1 MWRGR
6 LRKVSTDVGNG
17 TLWRGIDEVPGDLGP
32 TVVTIGV
39 FDGVHEGHR
48 VILDK
53 ALAAAAGSGAEPA
66 EPLPVV
72 VVTFD
77 PHPSE
82 VVRAGSHP
90 AMLSTVDHRAELLR
104 AAGADGVL
112 VLHFSPSLA
121 RLTPEEFVRQVL
133 VDVLH
138 AKVVVVGANFRFGH
152 RAVGTVET
160 LDALGSAYGFSTEG
174 VSLVAGGGVTWSS
187 TYVRQ
192 CVAEGDVEAAAAA
205 LGRPHR
211 VEGTVVHGDHR
222 GRELGYPTANL
233 ALTRHAAVPAD
244 GVYAGHLVRSGG
256 KRLAAA
262 VSIGTNP
269 TFEGSERRVEAFVL
283 DADNLDLYG
292 EHVALDIPYRLRDTL
307 RFDSVDD
314 LLAQMAEDVSRTRE
328 LVG

>member
-1 MWRGR
+1 M
-6 LRKVSTDVGNG
+6 TGNPRAPA
-17 TLWRGIDEVPGDLGP
+17 LWRGVDEVPPDLGP

-39 FDGVHEGHR
+39 FDGVHQGHR
-48 VILDK
+48 AILK
-53 ALAAAAGSGAEPA
+53 IAMSAAGRAAAPQTN
-66 EPLPVV
+66 PLPVV

-90 AMLSTVDHRAELLR
+90 AMLSTIDHRARLLR

-160 LDALGSAYGFSTEG
+160 LATLGSSYGFSTEG
-174 VSLVAGGGVTWSS
+174 VPLIAGDEVTWSS

-211 VEGTVVHGDHR
+211 IEGVVVHGDHR

-244 GVYAGHLVRSGG
+244 GVYAGHLVRKDGG
-256 KRLAAA
+256 RLPAAI
-262 VSIGTNP
+262 SIGTNP

-283 DADNLDLYG
+283 DVVQLDVYG
-292 EHVALDIPYRLRDTL
+292 EHVALDLSYRLRDTV
-307 RFDSVDD
+307 RFDSVEE
-314 LLAQMAEDVSRTRE
+314 LLTQMAEDVSRTRE